1 MKKILICMTILGVLF
16 LAGCGAPAGTHKIEV
31 TDGKEWLD
39 ECPKSAKAGDTVT
52 VYTMT
57 RTEGWML
64 IKVNGETYEEIK
76 PGTFEFVMPDEDV
89 TITIHS
95 INDPNGEA

>member
-1 MKKILICMTILGVLF
+1 
-16 LAGCGAPAGTHKIEV
+16 
-31 TDGKEWLD
+31 
-39 ECPKSAKAGDTVT
+39 
-52 VYTMT
+52 
-57 RTEGWML
+57 ML